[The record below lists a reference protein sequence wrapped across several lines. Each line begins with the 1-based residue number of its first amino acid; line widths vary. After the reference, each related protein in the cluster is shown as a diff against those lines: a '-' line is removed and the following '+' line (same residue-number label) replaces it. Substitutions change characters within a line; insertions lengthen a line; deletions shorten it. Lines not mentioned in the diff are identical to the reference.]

1 MRRYRIAPR
10 FYVFIICVM
19 LVVFGISFCVSYS
32 RLMDEVD
39 ALNAAKAEQSALKA
53 VIAEKSQEYTD
64 IQTDEYIERI
74 ARNELHMLYPG
85 EIRYVGN

>member
-1 MRRYRIAPR
+1 MHRYRIAPR

-19 LVVFGISFCVSYS
+19 LVIFGVSFAVSYG
-32 RLMDEVD
+32 RLMDEVK
-39 ALNAAKAEQSALKA
+39 ALNAAKAEQHELNA
-53 VIAEKSQEYTD
+53 VIAQKRQEYAD

-74 ARNELHMLYPG
+74 AREELHMLYPG

>member
-1 MRRYRIAPR
+1 MHRYRIAPR
-10 FYVFIICVM
+10 FYVFLIGVM
-19 LVVFGISFCVSYS
+19 LVIFGVSFAVSYS

-39 ALNAAKAEQSALKA
+39 ALNAAKAEQNQLRA
-53 VIAEKSQEYTD
+53 VIADKRQEYAD

-74 ARNELHMLYPG
+74 AREELHMLYPG

>member
-1 MRRYRIAPR
+1 MHRYRIAPR
-10 FYVFIICVM
+10 FYVFLIGVM
-19 LVVFGISFCVSYS
+19 LVIFGVSFAVSYS

-39 ALNAAKAEQSALKA
+39 ALNAAKAEQNQLRA
-53 VIAEKSQEYTD
+53 VIADKRQEYAD

-74 ARNELHMLYPG
+74 AREELHMLFPG